1 MALHYSESFFL
12 LNNDALFFGR
22 SQELRGLMSMSSYQI
37 LSKKRDGVAL
47 SKEEIKWL
55 VDGFTD
61 GSLPDYQMSAFL
73 MAVCTR
79 GMTKDA
85 TAALTDALLYSG
97 DTLDFEEKS
106 VVDQHSTGGVG
117 DKTSFILAPLAAAC
131 GITVPM
137 IAGRGLGHTGGTVDK
152 AESIKG
158 FNTEISLK
166 EFEELLKTKKL
177 AMIGQTPEIAPADKK
192 IYALRDVTAT
202 VESVPLIT
210 GSIMSKKLAEGARGI
225 VMDIK
230 VGNGA
235 FMKNLDEART
245 LAKSLMDTAE
255 RFGRNMQCMLTNM
268 NQPLGKTI
276 GNSLEIIEC
285 IDVLKGKGP
294 KDLTDLSLELAGG
307 MVHIGG
313 KAASHEEG
321 VAMVTEAMNNGSGL
335 SKFKEMIENQGGIGE
350 VVEDY
355 SLLPMATE
363 TTEVPS
369 PVDGYISEMNTVNIG
384 LHCVELGGGR
394 HVASDKIDFGV
405 GFTVHKKVGEK
416 VSKGESLLTIHHNS
430 DQTEI
435 VKNLIQEFT
444 TKDYSFSE
452 SETTADPLIYE
463 TDIRWSK

>member
-1 MALHYSESFFL
+1 
-12 LNNDALFFGR
+12 
-22 SQELRGLMSMSSYQI
+22 MSYSSYSI
-37 LSKKRDGVAL
+37 LLKKRDGGIL
-47 SKEEIKWL
+47 EKDEIKWFI
-55 VDGFTD
+55 DGFTA
-61 GSLPDYQMSAFL
+61 GSVADYQMAAFL

-79 GMTKDA
+79 GMNEDE
-85 TAALTDALLYSG
+85 TAALTDAMLYSG
-97 DTLDFEEKS
+97 DVLTFEETA
-106 VVDQHSTGGVG
+106 VVDKHSTGGVG

-158 FNTEISLK
+158 FNTEITLK
-166 EFEELLKTKKL
+166 EFENLLKTKKL

-202 VESVPLIT
+202 IESVPLIT

-235 FMKNLDEART
+235 FMKNLEEARV
-245 LAKSLMDTAE
+245 LANSLMNTAE
-255 RFGRNMQCMLTNM
+255 RFDRHMVCMLTNM
-268 NQPLGKTI
+268 NEPLGNTI

-285 IDVLKGKGP
+285 IDVLKGCGP
-294 KDLTDLSLELAGG
+294 KDLTELSLELAGS

-313 KAASHEEG
+313 KAKTHEEG

-335 SKFKEMIENQGGIGE
+335 KVFKEMLENQGGLSD

-355 SLLPMATE
+355 SLLPQAKC

-369 PVDGYISEMNTVNIG
+369 PCDGFVKEMATRNIG
-384 LHCVELGGGR
+384 LHCVDLGGGR
-394 HVASDKIDFGV
+394 HVAEDKIDFGV
-405 GFTVHKKVGEK
+405 GFTIHKKVGDK
-416 VSKGESLLTIHHNS
+416 VNKGESLLTIHHND

-435 VKNLIQEFT
+435 VERLIKEFT
-444 TKDYSFSE
+444 TVDYSFSE
-452 SETTADPLIYE
+452 TEVKADPLIYE
-463 TDIRWSK
+463 KDIRWSK

>member
-1 MALHYSESFFL
+1 
-12 LNNDALFFGR
+12 
-22 SQELRGLMSMSSYQI
+22 MSLSAYQI
-37 LSKKRDGVAL
+37 LYKKREGEAL

-55 VDGFTD
+55 VNGFTE
-61 GSLPDYQMSAFL
+61 GTVADYQMGAFL

-79 GMTKDA
+79 GMNEDE
-85 TAALTDALLYSG
+85 TAALTDAMLYSG
-97 DTLDFEEKS
+97 ETLTFEETA
-106 VVDQHSTGGVG
+106 VVDKHSTGGVG

-158 FNTEISLK
+158 FNTEITLQ
-166 EFEELLKTKKL
+166 EFADLLKTKKL

-202 VESVPLIT
+202 IESIPLIT

-235 FMKNLDEART
+235 FMKNLDEARA

-255 RFGRNMQCMLTNM
+255 RFDRHMCCMLTNM

-285 IDVLKGKGP
+285 IEVLKGKGP
-294 KDLTDLSLELAGG
+294 KDLTNLSLELAGS
-307 MVHIGG
+307 MVHLGG
-313 KAASHEEG
+313 KASSHEEG

-335 SKFKEMIENQGGIGE
+335 TKFKEMIENQGGLGDVI
-350 VVEDY
+350 EDY
-355 SLLPMATE
+355 SLLPMAKC
-363 TTEVPS
+363 TTEVPA
-369 PVDGYISEMNTVNIG
+369 PKNGYVSAMDTTRIG
-384 LHCVELGGGR
+384 LHCVDLGGGR
-394 HVASDKIDFGV
+394 HVAEDKIDFGV
-405 GFTVHKKVGEK
+405 GFTINKKVGDK
-416 VSKGESLLTIHHNS
+416 VSQGESLLTIHHNE
-430 DQTEI
+430 DQKEI
-435 VKNLIQEFT
+435 VEKMIKEFT
-444 TKDYSFSE
+444 TKDYTFSDE
-452 SETTADPLIYE
+452 EVQGDPLIYE